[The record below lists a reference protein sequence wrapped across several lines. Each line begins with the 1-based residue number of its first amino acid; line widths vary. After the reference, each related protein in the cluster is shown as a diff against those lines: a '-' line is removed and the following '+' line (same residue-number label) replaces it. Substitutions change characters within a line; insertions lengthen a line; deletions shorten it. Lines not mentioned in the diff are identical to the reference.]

1 MKERPFV
8 FKLFLTMIA
17 AAVLL
22 CGGALPLSAQTTI
35 ATMDEIVV
43 TASRAEESR
52 REVTSNVTIIDENEI
67 AASTATTLT
76 DLMAQQGFLVITTG
90 DSSHVQIRG
99 FGSLSVATEP
109 SNTVLMLVNGR
120 RVGNPSLSLVGLAN
134 VERIEIIRGPAAVQY
149 GPSAMGGVINIIT
162 KQGRGMDTPSVSVEA
177 GLGSDA
183 LHRQRASIGGA
194 GGGFDFALGITNYGR
209 DDVTIAEGRR
219 WYGTKIMRNTLLNT
233 DLGYTIADAHRA
245 GFNFNYGNNNS
256 TLPGSGFRRGNNP
269 DVQPTEY
276 ARKNWNSAFSYD
288 GHTGGKAFN
297 WQAAYSFGNDDR
309 ERTPAGGTTVVT
321 TLKTRTFNAQTG
333 YTADL
338 VSLSVGV
345 DHVKYTEQDTENAQR
360 DTGVYF
366 TGKLRLF
373 DERLIFSAGGRY
385 DSYANKKDAVDK
397 EYGNFGGSVGA
408 AYLPVKWLKLRA
420 NYAEGFKVP
429 TVGNMFGSPPWYAPN
444 FDLKPEKSKT
454 VEFGT
459 DISSDYIDFGLTYF
473 HSDYK
478 GKIVNLQ
485 VTGLDYPYQARNLD
499 ATLAGLE
506 SSFRVDMGK
515 AFKQDYGL
523 TPYISFTW
531 LGTIRNEDESQ
542 FINYNGA
549 LVVRRSG

>member
-1 MKERPFV
+1 MSAIPACR
-8 FKLFLTMIA
+8 
-17 AAVLL
+17 LL
-22 CGGALPLSAQTTI
+22 DLP
-35 ATMDEIVV
+35 
-43 TASRAEESR
+43 
-52 REVTSNVTIIDENEI
+52 TSNGSKSYAVRPRCNTARPPW
-67 AASTATTLT
+67 AASST
-76 DLMAQQGFLVITTG
+76 
-90 DSSHVQIRG
+90 S
-99 FGSLSVATEP
+99 
-109 SNTVLMLVNGR
+109 
-120 RVGNPSLSLVGLAN
+120 
-134 VERIEIIRGPAAVQY
+134 
-149 GPSAMGGVINIIT
+149 
-162 KQGRGMDTPSVSVEA
+162 
-177 GLGSDA
+177 
-183 LHRQRASIGGA
+183 
-194 GGGFDFALGITNYGR
+194 
-209 DDVTIAEGRR
+209 
-219 WYGTKIMRNTLLNT
+219 
-233 DLGYTIADAHRA
+233 ADAHRA

-256 TLPGSGFRRGNNP
+256 TLPGSGFRRSNNP

-276 ARKNWNSAFSYD
+276 VRKNWNSAFNYD
-288 GHTGGKAFN
+288 GHSGGNAFK

-309 ERTPAGGTTVVT
+309 ERTPAGGTTVIT
-321 TLKTRTFNAQTG
+321 TLKTRTFNAQAG

-338 VSLSVGV
+338 VSLSAGV
-345 DHVKYTEQDTENAQR
+345 DHVKYTEQDTENVQR

-459 DISSDYIDFGLTYF
+459 DISSDYIDVGLTYF

-506 SSFRVDMGK
+506 SSFRMDTGRVFG
-515 AFKQDYGL
+515 QDYGL

-531 LGTIRNEDESQ
+531 MGTIRNEDESQ
-542 FINYNGA
+542 FINFQGNRVDTLPNTPKWMASYGLDYNNPA
-549 LVVRRSG
+549 LKLKTRLSASRYGTLLTSDYDTGLGWIERPAGTVVNLSAERELARFGDNGSALNLRAEVNNMFDGKNEQYWSYPGSGRSFYFGLRYLFD